1 MAADQP
7 PSNYWIRAQPNLGNS
22 TFVGGINSAILRYKG
37 APVAEPTTTQTTS
50 TKPLQEPNLRPLVS
64 MPVVSI
70 LLLHHNLLQDLN
82 RDVVSHSLAQPLQ
95 EVLM

>member
-1 MAADQP
+1 MNANQP
-7 PSNYWIRAQPNLGNS
+7 VGNYWVRANPNLG
-22 TFVGGINSAILRYKG
+22 TTGFTGGINSAILRYKG